1 MIGGAVSSPGN
12 KIKKMLHK
20 LSSDASGYSNGPKPG
35 PQKPPRTCDEWLKS
49 SSGAGALV
57 STDGTIFIPSRD
69 RGAIMWPIHPP
80 HLDYLVAADTQSGH
94 HQGTKVARKHDC
106 PGDTILGSLEEIR
119 ADLEKNARKTSPH
132 SNIFP
137 QSVSLILRGV
147 ILFLQSNFSQCS
159 VSKPTI
165 CL

>member
-1 MIGGAVSSPGN
+1 
-12 KIKKMLHK
+12 
-20 LSSDASGYSNGPKPG
+20 
-35 PQKPPRTCDEWLKS
+35 
-49 SSGAGALV
+49 
-57 STDGTIFIPSRD
+57 
-69 RGAIMWPIHPP
+69 MWPIHPP